1 MSNALHSPP
10 ESLHAQSESRG
21 SSIEPRGRLVQRSH
35 ALAAHRAELG
45 AAMAQRRATTIYDWS
60 VAGTAPA
67 VQLRAFDHAMGDLH
81 DAVAVG
87 NHEVWGDPLP
97 AHLEGAVQRRSAEER
112 DPTHEVHAVAR
123 GGLAGAESRLPHLE
137 TIQAS
142 FGRHDVRGVA
152 AHLDGRAA
160 AASRVLGA
168 HAYASGDA
176 VAFRSAPDLFTAA
189 HEAAHVVQQRSGVAL
204 SDGLGRAGDRY
215 EVHADEVAQL
225 VVRGASAEG
234 ALDRMVGAGRGA
246 APAAVAVQRRADA
259 AESTYEHVA
268 EGAREPAV
276 GSEKKPAAESEK
288 EEARADTRAMPD
300 VFGSEVVLEAWVANL
315 NRALRESKNRGKL
328 ATFKARGW
336 ANDEGLQVEL
346 LKDAAARWESRAEA
360 KAKRKKKGK
369 AAEAAVAP
377 PPTDLMARVFQMMT
391 EVGGLRGLLTDG
403 YRGKCWQF
411 SNKMVGDLGAERTD
425 GKTRSEHRDVGMDHL
440 RGKRI
445 TELPSDL
452 PAGYQIGVTSRPEW
466 PFSEVGNHWFVSL
479 GKGFFADQT
488 VGITDGAGMTSNL
501 KRTTAEQ
508 WAGRVL
514 GPHRARKADRAAA
527 QARFLAENP
536 QFESYRDLG
545 KNGADPARVEAARA
559 EIIAFVKGRWDRYQ
573 PRIWAVART
582 QKAT

>member
-1 MSNALHSPP
+1 MSSTLRQPA
-10 ESLHAQSESRG
+10 ESLSPQPEPHRLVT
-21 SSIEPRGRLVQRSH
+21 EPRGRLVQRSP

-45 AAMAQRRATTIYDWS
+45 AAMAQRQASTIYDWS

-97 AHLEGAVQRRSAEER
+97 AHLAGEGR
-112 DPTHEVHAVAR
+112 DPTREAHAIAR
-123 GGLAGAESRLPHLE
+123 EGLVGSGTRLPHLE
-137 TIQAS
+137 AIQAS
-142 FGRHDVRGVA
+142 FGRHDLRGVA

-160 AASRVLGA
+160 AASQALGA

-176 VAFRSAPDLFTAA
+176 VAFRGAPDLFTAA

-204 SDGLGRAGDRY
+204 SDGFGRAGDRY
-215 EVHADEVAQL
+215 EVHADEVAHL

-234 ALDRMVGAGRGA
+234 ALDRMVGAGRNA
-246 APAAVAVQRRADA
+246 APAAVAVQRREDGAPVREE
-259 AESTYEHVA
+259 AEP
-268 EGAREPAV
+268 AREPAAATQ
-276 GSEKKPAAESEK
+276 GEETEASTSEAPAS
-288 EEARADTRAMPD
+288 MPD
-300 VFGSEVVLEAWVANL
+300 VFGSEVVLETWVANL

-346 LKDAAARWESRAEA
+346 LKDAAARWESRAEK
-360 KAKRKKKGK
+360 KARRKKKGK
-369 AAEAAVAP
+369 EAEVEAAP
-377 PPTDLMARVFQMMT
+377 PSDLMARVFQMMT

-411 SNKMVGDLGAERTD
+411 SNKMVGDLGAERSD
-425 GKTRSEHRDVGMDHL
+425 GKTRSEHRDVAMDHL

-445 TELPSDL
+445 AELPADL

-488 VGITDGAGMTSNL
+488 VGITDGAGMTANL

-514 GPHRARKADRAAA
+514 GPHRARKADRVAA
-527 QARFLAENP
+527 QGRFLAENP
-536 QFESYRDLG
+536 RFEAYRDLG
-545 KNGADPARVEAARA
+545 KSGADPAAVEAARA
-559 EIIAFVKGRWDRYQ
+559 EIIAFVKARWDRYQ